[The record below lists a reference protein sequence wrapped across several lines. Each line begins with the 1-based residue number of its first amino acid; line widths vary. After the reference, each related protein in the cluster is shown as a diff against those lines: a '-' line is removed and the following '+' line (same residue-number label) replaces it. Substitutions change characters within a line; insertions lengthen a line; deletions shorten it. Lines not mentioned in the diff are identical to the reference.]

1 MEFRYDLPKSQL
13 ERQLEQLDH
22 FYEEMQSHPGEW
34 VKLTGACFSPGNYY
48 YSVDQLLRSHP
59 KRYPH
64 ITVRTVDS
72 APYAR
77 YMVPVKQRRQAKL
90 RPLWTAIR
98 DTAEFWVPVL
108 FTLGIAAIVVIALIV
123 YK

>member
-77 YMVPVKQRRQAKL
+77 YMVPTKRRQPKL
-90 RPLWTAIR
+90 RLLRTV
-98 DTAEFWVPVL
+98 EFWLPTL
-108 FTLGIAAIVVIALIV
+108 FTLGLAAIIVIALIV